1 MLPVSNFCS
10 HCALGRISQTMFAT
24 HHMIIE
30 IKYIHIDIGFVVI
43 RKPVLLIDD
52 TENSRLA
59 KELLENNN
67 VKFVEYHIRK
77 FEENCCVDL
86 PTTSAPALFA
96 PEGIFRNLEGI
107 KEYLAVEKKSTTS
120 ELSESA
126 YW

>member
-1 MLPVSNFCS
+1 M
-10 HCALGRISQTMFAT
+10 
-24 HHMIIE
+24 
-30 IKYIHIDIGFVVI
+30 VI

-67 VKFVEYHIRK
+67 VKFVEYHIGK

>member
-1 MLPVSNFCS
+1 MPVSIFCR
-10 HCALGRISQTMFAT
+10 HYALGRISQTLIAT

-30 IKYIHIDIGFVVI
+30 IKYVCINIRVVVI

-52 TENSRLA
+52 TENSWLA
-59 KELLENNN
+59 KEILKNNSIE
-67 VKFVEYHIRK
+67 FVEYHIRK

-86 PTTSAPALFA
+86 PTTKAPALFA

-107 KEYLAVEKKSTTS
+107 KEYLRVEKKGTTS